1 MKKIKYLAAAITACL
16 IQTAHASEPAQCQTQ
31 TVEKTVFEMCL
42 LPGAAFQH
50 DLYTLKADKV
60 LIAALVDDYAE
71 SVQLE
76 HKLLDGPTI
85 EFPLSRQGGN
95 PVSIVG
101 GCVPESKDQLEVA
114 RVCNFRWGKVQIIK
128 DVRFE
133 FK

>member
-1 MKKIKYLAAAITACL
+1 MAAMATSL
-16 IQTAHASEPAQCQTQ
+16 IPNAYASEPARCQTQ
-31 TVEKTVFEMCL
+31 TAEKIVFEMCL

-60 LIAALVDDYAE
+60 LLAALVDDYAE

-76 HKLLDGPTI
+76 HKVPDGPSI
-85 EFPLSRQGGN
+85 EFALSRQGSN

-101 GCVPESKDQLEVA
+101 GCVPESKDGAEVA